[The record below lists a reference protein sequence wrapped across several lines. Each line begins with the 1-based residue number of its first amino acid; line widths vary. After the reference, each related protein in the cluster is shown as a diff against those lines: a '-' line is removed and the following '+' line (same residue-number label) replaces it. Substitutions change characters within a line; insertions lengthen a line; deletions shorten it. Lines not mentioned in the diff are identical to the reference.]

1 MKNNANK
8 VTLVLF
14 VPRLQSGPFRSL
26 VCQRTQ
32 AAVLGLTVEATG
44 GNSPQPLPWL
54 AARCW
59 CCWWGLIRIDVVS
72 ETVEQL
78 NMRVFV
84 CMLMRLLLSLP
95 YVRTNLLQV
104 WTLSPDASCGTL
116 SWALFKTK
124 ELWSL
129 PRTGNPPGV
138 GVLPSA
144 LMLAFIRAKILIPTL
159 CLQYGGMRSALYP
172 SSNYG

>member
-1 MKNNANK
+1 M
-8 VTLVLF
+8 LILF
-14 VPRLQSGPFRSL
+14 VPRLQSGRFRSL
-26 VCQRTQ
+26 VCQRMR
-32 AAVLGLTVEATG
+32 AGVLELTVEATG

-59 CCWWGLIRIDVVS
+59 CCWWGLIRIDVGS

-78 NMRVFV
+78 NMGVFV
-84 CMLMRLLLSLP
+84 CMLMCFLSSLL
-95 YVRTNLLQV
+95 YVRTSPLQV

-129 PRTGNPPGV
+129 PHTGNPPSV
-138 GVLPSA
+138 GVICSHA
-144 LMLAFIRAKILIPTL
+144 CIYRSKNFNSNSVLAAWRNVKRFVPV
-159 CLQYGGMRSALYP
+159 
-172 SSNYG
+172 